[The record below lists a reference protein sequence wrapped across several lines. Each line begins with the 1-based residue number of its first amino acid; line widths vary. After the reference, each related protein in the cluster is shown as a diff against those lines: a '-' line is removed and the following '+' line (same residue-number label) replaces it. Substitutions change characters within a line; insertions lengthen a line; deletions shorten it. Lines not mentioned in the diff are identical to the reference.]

1 MIHWRRLILDKQS
14 VAIQQNLAKSGIKV
28 SKNKEI
34 IALIAY
40 LQRLGKD
47 IKTNPQQVAAK

>member
-1 MIHWRRLILDKQS
+1 VAQADVDKQATTIAEGLS
-14 VAIQQNLAKSGIKV
+14 KNGIKV

-34 IALIAY
+34 IAVIAY

-47 IKTNPQQVAAK
+47 IKNMPKTAEVK